1 MIILRETLES
11 QVFRF
16 IPTRFETANTM
27 LLRNET
33 TNEIIIESITVN
45 DSCYYSYF
53 DKVFD
58 LKENHFYE
66 VILKYDDILVHR
78 DRIFCTNQTIE
89 TYSVN
94 QGEYVASNDTII
106 FYE

>member
-1 MIILRETLES
+1 MIILKDILES

-27 LLRNET
+27 ILRNET
-33 TNEIIIESITVN
+33 TNEIITESITCN
-45 DSCYYSYF
+45 EGCFFLYF
-53 DKVFD
+53 DKVFE

-66 VILKYDDILVHR
+66 IILKYDDILVHR
-78 DRIFCTNQTIE
+78 DRIFCTNQTVE
-89 TYSVN
+89 NYSVN
-94 QGEYVASNDTII
+94 KDEYVSSNDSII